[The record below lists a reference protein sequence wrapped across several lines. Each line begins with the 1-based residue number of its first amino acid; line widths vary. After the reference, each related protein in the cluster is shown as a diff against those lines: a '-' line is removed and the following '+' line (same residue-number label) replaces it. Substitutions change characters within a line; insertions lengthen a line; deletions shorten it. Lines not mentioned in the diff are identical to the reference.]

1 MNLTQYTDFSLRT
14 LMFLAV
20 AERSSTISEVAS
32 AFGISRNHLVKVVH
46 RLAKQEFIISTR
58 GKSGGIALAR
68 SPHRIRIGDVV
79 RAMEPRFRLAECFD
93 AETNRCPI
101 TPVCRLTGVL
111 REAEA
116 AFLAVLNQYTLH
128 DVVTNRDALRQYL
141 RLETV
146 ESIPVGAPETVGP

>member
-1 MNLTQYTDFSLRT
+1 PNQMLSSHAPVRYHQPRMSKRVPQGPRRQYEAVMNLTQYTDFSLRT

-93 AETNRCPI
+93 SETNRCPI

-111 REAEA
+111 REAE
-116 AFLAVLNQYTLH
+116 
-128 DVVTNRDALRQYL
+128 
-141 RLETV
+141 
-146 ESIPVGAPETVGP
+146 

>member
-1 MNLTQYTDFSLRT
+1 MNLTRYTDFSLRT

-20 AERSSTISEVAS
+20 AERSSTISEVAK

-46 RLAKQEFIISTR
+46 RLAKQEFIVSTR

-68 SPHRIRIGDVV
+68 SPHHIRIGDVV

-93 AETNRCPI
+93 PGTNQCPI

-116 AFLAVLNQYTLH
+116 AFLAVLNQYTLN

-141 RLETV
+141 RLDTIEV
-146 ESIPVGAPETVGP
+146 LPVSAPETVGP

>member
-14 LMFLAV
+14 LMFLAA
-20 AERSSTISEVAS
+20 AERSSTISEIAG

-46 RLAKQEFIISTR
+46 RLAKQGFIVSTR

-68 SPHRIRIGDVV
+68 APQNIRIGDVV
-79 RAMEPRFRLAECFD
+79 RTMEPRFQMAECF
-93 AETNRCPI
+93 APGINHCPI

-116 AFLAVLNQYTLH
+116 AFMAVLNGYTLH
-128 DVVTNRDALRQYL
+128 DVVSNREALREHL
-141 RLETV
+141 GLELPDTMNAAV
-146 ESIPVGAPETVGP
+146 PERI